1 MSTPCSQAGGETD
14 VEKENARLREKTQS
28 LRVELEEGDAT
39 RKDLEKS
46 RRMLEEES
54 LSREQERAELQAAL
68 NIAEEKLRLY
78 EAFSTTSSDKVVENV
93 KVSADAVRMRSC
105 SLFVCLFHPGFFV
118 VLILI
123 LVFV

>member
-1 MSTPCSQAGGETD
+1 M
-14 VEKENARLREKTQS
+14 EKENARLREKTQS

-93 KVSADAVRMRSC
+93 KVSADAVRMTSFLSFFLSFILAFLSC
-105 SLFVCLFHPGFFV
+105 
-118 VLILI
+118 
-123 LVFV
+123 